1 MEKMLFTTND
11 LGRLKRTAVKI
22 FKIGDD
28 FLDSFQI
35 TMFLVKYQLDFE
47 ETVEETIKMI
57 IKGVASS
64 VSITRTTPAPVDK
77 IMDQG
82 FRDLMSR
89 LRTS

>member
-1 MEKMLFTTND
+1 MEKMLFTTSGT
-11 LGRLKRTAVKI
+11 GRPRRIAVET

-35 TMFLVKYQLDFE
+35 MMLLAKYRLDFE
-47 ETVEETIKMI
+47 ETVEETIEMI

-64 VSITRTTPAPVDK
+64 VAITRTTLVPVEK

-82 FRDLMSR
+82 FRGRMSHP
-89 LRTS
+89 RTS